1 MGVAAG
7 NSAPRILVA
16 EDSFLMAE
24 VICDFVESFGFQ
36 VVGPASSVEIGR
48 HLALEEEI
56 DAALLDINL
65 DGSMCFPICS
75 VLARRHVPFIFLSGY
90 SATNQ
95 LVPGEFKSV
104 PFIEKPFAPEE
115 LQPLLLDMVSSRLGA
130 HRQKEASVP
139 SSRIAI

>member
-1 MGVAAG
+1 MGVAAS

-16 EDSFLMAE
+16 EDNFLMAE
-24 VICDFVESFGFQ
+24 VICDFVDSCGFQ
-36 VVGPASSVEIGR
+36 VIGPASSVESGR

-65 DGSMCFPICS
+65 DGSLCFPICL

-90 SATNQ
+90 STTNQ
-95 LVPGEFKSV
+95 LVPGEFKGA
-104 PFIEKPFAPEE
+104 PFVEKPFTPEE
-115 LQPLLLDMVSSRLGA
+115 LQPLLLDMVSSRVGA
-130 HRQKEASVP
+130 HRQKGGSVP